1 MIVYRGLP
9 KTTQARHFQD
19 AVVKRELFDRHIRH
33 RYDIVA
39 VLDDRKQ
46 VAEGD
51 F

>member
-1 MIVYRGLP
+1 MIVYCGLP

-19 AVVKRELFDRHIRH
+19 AVVKRDRHIRH
-33 RYDIVA
+33 QYDIVA